1 MKLRS
6 VAPIEALFTAK
17 WLFLILL
24 VLLVLF
30 QFAALPN
37 STAKLVVY
45 KLILGIAGA
54 IVGHVVVKALYP
66 YMSLSKMFSNDKV
79 NEMPDAVKL
88 LGACILRGAVMAAVI
103 IGVLLG
109 V

>member
-6 VAPIEALFTAK
+6 VAPIRALFTAK
-17 WLFLILL
+17 WLFLML
-24 VLLVLF
+24 VVFIVLF
-30 QFAALPN
+30 QFVAPPN
-37 STAKLVVY
+37 STVKLAIY
-45 KLILGIAGA
+45 KLILGTVGA
-54 IVGHVVVKALYP
+54 IIGHIVVKALYP
-66 YMSLSKMFSNDKV
+66 YMSLSKMFAEDKV

-88 LGACILRGAVMAAVI
+88 LGACILRGAVMAAII